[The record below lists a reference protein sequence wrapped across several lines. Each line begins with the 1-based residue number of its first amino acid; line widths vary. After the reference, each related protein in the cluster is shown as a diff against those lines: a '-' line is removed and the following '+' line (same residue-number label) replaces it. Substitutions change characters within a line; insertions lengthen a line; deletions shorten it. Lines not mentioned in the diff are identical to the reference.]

1 MEGTATQN
9 YKNENKLFLTPLKFK
24 TIVKNKNTIKVS

>member
-24 TIVKNKNTIKVS
+24 TIVKNKNTSKVS